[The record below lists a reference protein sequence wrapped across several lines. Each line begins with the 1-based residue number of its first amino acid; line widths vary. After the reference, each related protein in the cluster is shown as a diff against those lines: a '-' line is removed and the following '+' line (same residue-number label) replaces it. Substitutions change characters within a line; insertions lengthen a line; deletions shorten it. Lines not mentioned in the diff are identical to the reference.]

1 MKRLVLLVAACAT
14 PSPVEPQAWQL
25 DQDRA
30 VAVRVTPPSL
40 AAGEHALVD
49 ALIAHADGPTT
60 VESASVLIAP
70 HSPLFTVVNYL
81 FDHYELIAPD
91 EATLAD
97 ARIQLGLAP
106 GALVPLEVDCDFE
119 QYKFLTVKQVLL
131 GAHADN
137 PALGAVTIA
146 GQPPDATLALGRDSD
161 IALHAAGATIRW
173 LTSCGTLDA
182 SDEPDAVLHT
192 GSSCSGEL
200 VVVERDGA
208 GGTAWQ
214 VWPLTV
220 E

>member
-1 MKRLVLLVAACAT
+1 MKRLSLLLAACAT
-14 PSPVEPQAWQL
+14 PTPVEPEAWQL

-40 AAGEHALVD
+40 AANEHALVD

-70 HSPLFTVVNYL
+70 HSPLFTVVNFL
-81 FDHYELIAPD
+81 FDHYELVAPD

-97 ARIQLGLAP
+97 ARVQLGLAP

-119 QYKFLTVKQVLL
+119 RFEFLTVKQVLL

-137 PALGAVTIA
+137 PDLGAITIA
-146 GQPPDATLALGRDSD
+146 GQPPGTSLTLARDAD
-161 IALHAAGATIRW
+161 IALHAGGATTRW

-182 SDEPDAVLHT
+182 SDEADAVLHS

-214 VWPLTV
+214 VWPVTV